1 MTKTE
6 LKIKELIHSKI
17 EELGYILYDVMYLK
31 ESSEWYL
38 RIFIDKENATIDLD
52 DCEKVSNEISTILDE
67 EDPIAESYN
76 LEVSSCGV
84 ERHIREPEHFSQA
97 VGKQIQCKVFK
108 AIDSQK
114 EFEGVLENFDGSQ
127 IELNLNDNKITIE
140 LSNISSCKLLY
151 NWEESENE

>member
-6 LKIKELIHSKI
+6 LKIKELIQPKVES
-17 EELGYILYDVMYLK
+17 LGYQIYDVMYLK

-38 RIFIDKENATIDLD
+38 RVFIEKDDSKIDLD
-52 DCEKVSNEISTILDE
+52 DCEKVSNEISGLLDE
-67 EDPIAESYN
+67 EDPIVESYN

-84 ERHIREPEHFSQA
+84 ERHIREPEHYEKA
-97 VGKQIQCKVFK
+97 IGKQIQCKTFK
-108 AIDSQK
+108 AVDKQK
-114 EFEGVLENFDGSQ
+114 EFEGELTKFDGSQ
-127 IELNLNDNKITIE
+127 IELNKEVTID